1 MKKLKKLFSKIN
13 SWFKTSAGKLTVL
26 LLFFCLVLLGISF
39 LPIFKTSSH
48 LRDNFE
54 NIIIGIGTNIFGII
68 ITVSFVQFIL
78 DKQNEKEERI
88 AEKEKI
94 IRFYQIMSF
103 RIEKYFQVFAQI
115 TTPLS
120 VFSQQ
125 QDKYINPDF
134 KFEDMQDLY
143 FPCLLIVKS
152 QHSAISVFYSE
163 ERRIKNYM
171 LKMLENIDFK
181 YYPHIQ
187 NLLIAFVKQSEA
199 NDVRQAILD
208 YETKVVYGKP
218 LSKIISSQ
226 IATNNVDDWV
236 GQFESGKLESN
247 IINNFV
253 ILYRLL
259 QKEFFLLNELIK
271 QVKEIEGKDDFV
283 AKVDEWGD

>member
-94 IRFYQIMSF
+94 IRFYQIMSL

-171 LKMLENIDFK
+171 LRMLENIDFK
-181 YYPHIQ
+181 FYPNIQ
-187 NLLIAFVKQSEA
+187 TILLAFVKQSEA
-199 NDVRQAILD
+199 YDVRQAILD
-208 YETKVVYGKP
+208 YETKGKP

-236 GQFESGKLESN
+236 GQFESGKLKSN

-259 QKEFFLLNELIK
+259 QKEFFLLNELIT
-271 QVKEIEGKDDFV
+271 QVKKIEGKR
-283 AKVDEWGD
+283 

>member
-1 MKKLKKLFSKIN
+1 MKNYNSKVDKRGGNVKNLEFLFPKIG
-13 SWFKTSAGKLTVL
+13 SWFKTCAGKLTVL
-26 LLFFCLVLLGISF
+26 LLIFCLILLGISF

-48 LRDNFE
+48 LKDNFE
-54 NIIIGIGTNIFGII
+54 NIVIGIGTNIFGII

-143 FPCLLIVKS
+143 FPCLLI
-152 QHSAISVFYSE
+152 A
-163 ERRIKNYM
+163 
-171 LKMLENIDFK
+171 
-181 YYPHIQ
+181 P
-187 NLLIAFVKQSEA
+187 
-199 NDVRQAILD
+199 
-208 YETKVVYGKP
+208 
-218 LSKIISSQ
+218 ISS
-226 IATNNVDDWV
+226 
-236 GQFESGKLESN
+236 FK
-247 IINNFV
+247 
-253 ILYRLL
+253 
-259 QKEFFLLNELIK
+259 
-271 QVKEIEGKDDFV
+271 
-283 AKVDEWGD
+283 

>member
-1 MKKLKKLFSKIN
+1 MKKLKILFSKIS

-78 DKQNEKEERI
+78 DKQNEKEARK
-88 AEKEKI
+88 AEKI

-125 QDKYINPDF
+125 KEKQINLDF
-134 KFEDMQDLY
+134 KFEDMKDLY
-143 FPCLLIVKS
+143 FPCLLIAES

-163 ERRIKNYM
+163 
-171 LKMLENIDFK
+171 
-181 YYPHIQ
+181 
-187 NLLIAFVKQSEA
+187 
-199 NDVRQAILD
+199 
-208 YETKVVYGKP
+208 
-218 LSKIISSQ
+218 
-226 IATNNVDDWV
+226 
-236 GQFESGKLESN
+236 
-247 IINNFV
+247 
-253 ILYRLL
+253 
-259 QKEFFLLNELIK
+259 
-271 QVKEIEGKDDFV
+271 
-283 AKVDEWGD
+283 

>member
-1 MKKLKKLFSKIN
+1 MKKLKILFSKIS

-78 DKQNEKEERI
+78 DKQNEKEARK

-125 QDKYINPDF
+125 KEKQINLDF
-134 KFEDMQDLY
+134 KFEDMKDLY
-143 FPCLLIVKS
+143 FPCLLIAES

-163 ERRIKNYM
+163 EKRIKNYI

-181 YYPHIQ
+181 YYSNIQ

-208 YETKVVYGKP
+208 YETKVVDGKP
-218 LSKIISSQ
+218 LFKIISSQ
-226 IATNNVDDWV
+226 IESNKINNWV
-236 GQFESGKLESN
+236 EQFESGKLESN

-259 QKEFFLLNELIK
+259 QKEFFLLNELIT
-271 QVKEIEGKDDFV
+271 QVKEIEEKR
-283 AKVDEWGD
+283 